1 MTQSQESDIVEN
13 IKLAFYVRQLIII
26 EKQID
31 IHKRIHYL
39 TPTKASNN
47 IQSIAIPKDE
57 TLNWNNIPKKSLK
70 KNGR

>member
-39 TPTKASNN
+39 TPTKANN
-47 IQSIAIPKDE
+47 KIQSIGTPKDE
-57 TLNWNNIPKKSLK
+57 TFDWNNTPNKFPKEK
-70 KNGR
+70 